1 MMKRSNA
8 KYMILLL
15 EGTEAMKRKGALKCG
30 IVGLYCQEYLRLK
43 TQTELIMMIH
53 GEKM

>member
-8 KYMILLL
+8 KYTILLL

-30 IVGLYCQEYLRLK
+30 IVGLYCQNIFALK
-43 TQTELIMMIH
+43 R
-53 GEKM
+53 KRN